1 MGNPDN
7 SHESIF
13 QRKFSEAEMGD
24 YFVQCA
30 EDGIK
35 HVHEN
40 FHDKLDKWEM
50 DLRMLRYQRTDPYD
64 GAPNFSSDVTMTMA
78 DSISPRLVQD
88 LFDYNEPIDV
98 EAVGEDDNQKE
109 AIEAAGRTLM
119 AWDANSNDTIRE
131 ELYRFVYKAVGLGT
145 SFAYTF
151 AEKVKERHEI
161 EYDSYSVVGEDG
173 TDVPVT
179 GIDENLMPVSV
190 EGEQPIPVSPQ
201 ADEILMRLP
210 NVMRSTTTEKTWRWK
225 RYGPRT
231 ICVHSKRV
239 FWSPD
244 AESLDDAFETGYV
257 GLELHKTA
265 NEIMTMLKT
274 GDEDQKTLLKKVSK
288 AYLKDHVNQFKE
300 TAVDE
305 SEVKKQTLN
314 WSQTEYRTKKLKLC
328 LVFGKYDVD
337 NDGLEEHVVVL
348 CHPKSKQILGW
359 ERFPYDHGMCPIVAG
374 KIKFDI
380 EKSVENI
387 GVAEMNFDDKGYVD
401 HLRNERAITRERF
414 ARPTRYVRRNI
425 GFNRAIHNDG
435 NSVWDE
441 LEDIGEDAIR
451 TEKVTTYDSDSYH
464 EEQQLIERIQARFGL
479 PNPAV
484 GMETKSDQTLGGL
497 IRLLEEGAKSRDMYK
512 KNMAESIRKIFY
524 QRYRIW
530 KQMLTKDARDDPKI
544 KEFVTRVMGAKA
556 GGLEMENL
564 IALDHDLNVTVRA
577 THDDKRVRLIKVL
590 DKYKLLSQEEM
601 VMNHPHYRRK
611 LIKDVLI
618 AMGDND
624 VDSSIPTVEEYQ
636 QFMLNMQK
644 QAMQEIFQEQQA
656 AKEQQEFDQ
665 ELNRNVGAMEA
676 AAGERPVPEE
686 EDIVQMAG
694 GMA

>member
-1 MGNPDN
+1 
-7 SHESIF
+7 
-13 QRKFSEAEMGD
+13 
-24 YFVQCA
+24 
-30 EDGIK
+30 
-35 HVHEN
+35 
-40 FHDKLDKWEM
+40 
-50 DLRMLRYQRTDPYD
+50 
-64 GAPNFSSDVTMTMA
+64 
-78 DSISPRLVQD
+78 
-88 LFDYNEPIDV
+88 
-98 EAVGEDDNQKE
+98 
-109 AIEAAGRTLM
+109 
-119 AWDANSNDTIRE
+119 
-131 ELYRFVYKAVGLGT
+131 
-145 SFAYTF
+145 
-151 AEKVKERHEI
+151 
-161 EYDSYSVVGEDG
+161 
-173 TDVPVT
+173 
-179 GIDENLMPVSV
+179 
-190 EGEQPIPVSPQ
+190 
-201 ADEILMRLP
+201 
-210 NVMRSTTTEKTWRWK
+210 
-225 RYGPRT
+225 
-231 ICVHSKRV
+231 
-239 FWSPD
+239 
-244 AESLDDAFETGYV
+244 
-257 GLELHKTA
+257 
-265 NEIMTMLKT
+265 
-274 GDEDQKTLLKKVSK
+274 
-288 AYLKDHVNQFKE
+288 VNQFKE

-577 THDDKRVRLIKVL
+577 THDDKRIRLIKVL
-590 DKYKLLSQEEM
+590 DKYKLLSQEDM
-601 VMNHPHYRRK
+601 VMNHPHYRRN
-611 LIKDVLI
+611 LIKEVLI
-618 AMGDND
+618 AMGDVD
-624 VDSSIPTVEEYQ
+624 VNKSIPTVEEYQ
-636 QFMLNMQK
+636 QYMLNMQK

-656 AKEQQEFDQ
+656 AREQQELDQ

-676 AAGERPVPEE
+676 AAGERPVPD
-686 EDIVQMAG
+686 EDEFTPMAG
-694 GMA
+694 GME